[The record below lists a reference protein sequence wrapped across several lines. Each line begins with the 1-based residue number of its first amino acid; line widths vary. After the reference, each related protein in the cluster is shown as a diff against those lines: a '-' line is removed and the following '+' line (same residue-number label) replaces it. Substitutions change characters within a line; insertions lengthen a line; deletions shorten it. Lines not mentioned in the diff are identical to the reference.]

1 MESEFMSIEKQN
13 NGVFPIK
20 FLDSMLCE
28 VNVNKTLVNYICL
41 YLKKKTQKVR

>member
-41 YLKKKTQKVR
+41 YLKKKTKKVR